1 MGELKIG
8 NVTLP
13 SNALLAPMA
22 GVSDV
27 GFRYL
32 CKKYG
37 AGLTCTEMI
46 SVKALQM
53 KNTRTFE
60 LMFRAENES
69 PAAVQ
74 LFGSDP
80 KAFYDACL
88 LPEVREFDIID
99 INMGCPVRK
108 VVSRGEGSAL
118 MATPDLAADIV
129 KACIEGS
136 GKPVTVKQRL
146 GYHEI
151 NAVEFALK
159 MQEAGVSAITVHGRT
174 KDQLYSGVA
183 SRERIKEVVDAVKI
197 PVIANG
203 DVLSASDARS
213 MIEETGAAGVMIGR
227 GAIGN
232 PEIFAEYAGKETRVD
247 MVKDVAEHV
256 EHLRRFC
263 SDRAITGLMKAH
275 LMGYA
280 KGKNGAR
287 EFRVSIGEAKT
298 VQDIFDIAER
308 ISRISY

>member
-1 MGELKIG
+1 MAKLKIG
-8 NVTLP
+8 NVTLS

-22 GVSDV
+22 GVSDI

-53 KNTRTFE
+53 GNKRTFE
-60 LMFRAENES
+60 LMERAENER

-88 LPEVREFDIID
+88 LPEVRQFDIID

-118 MATPDLAADIV
+118 MTNPSLAAELV

-136 GKPVTVKQRL
+136 GKPVTIKQRL
-146 GYHEI
+146 GYQEN

-159 MQEAGVSAITVHGRT
+159 MQEAGVAAIAVHGRT
-174 KDQLYSGVA
+174 KSQLYSGSV
-183 SRERIKEVVDAVKI
+183 SREGIKEVVDALSV

-203 DVLSASDARS
+203 DILTAEDAKT
-213 MIEETGAAGVMIGR
+213 MLKETGAAGVMIGR

-232 PEIFAEYAGKETRVD
+232 PQIFAEYSGEDVNVD
-247 MVKDVAEHV
+247 IMEDIKEHV
-256 EHLRRFC
+256 AHLSRIC
-263 SDRAITGLMKAH
+263 SDKGITGLMKAH

-287 EFRVSIGEAKT
+287 EFRLAIGEAKT
-298 VQDIFDIAER
+298 VEDIFEVAKRIAR
-308 ISRISY
+308 ID